1 MWLPAVLST
10 SIMPERRFAPR
21 RVQNALDRANGRLA
35 EIPVD
40 VVDHGDHLVVK
51 ADLPGYRKQ
60 EIEVTVNADVVRIEA
75 SPGESSTRPDR
86 GIRRRV
92 VRLSEPVKERR
103 AKASFHNGVLRIR
116 APKRNPG
123 VRRSIPVE

>member
-1 MWLPAVLST
+1 
-10 SIMPERRFAPR
+10 MPERRFAPR
-21 RVQNALDRANGRLA
+21 RIQNALDRANGRLA
-35 EIPVD
+35 EIPVY
-40 VVDHGDHLVVK
+40 VVDHGDHQVVT

-92 VRLSEPVKERR
+92 VRLPERVKERR
-103 AKASFHNGVLRIR
+103 AKASFHDGVLRIR
-116 APKRNPG
+116 APKQNPG